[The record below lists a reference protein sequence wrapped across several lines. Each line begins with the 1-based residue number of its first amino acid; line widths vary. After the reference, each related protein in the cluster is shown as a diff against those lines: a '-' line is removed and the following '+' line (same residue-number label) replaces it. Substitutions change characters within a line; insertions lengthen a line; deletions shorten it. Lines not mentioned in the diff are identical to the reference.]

1 MFPMSER
8 AVPAVPAARVVRRPA
23 TADEAKAMAHP
34 MRLRILRLC
43 LNRELT
49 NKELA
54 DRLGRDPGTLLH
66 HVRILVKAGFL
77 APGDPRHGSHGA
89 LEKPYRA
96 TGKSWLLDF
105 GDRAT
110 TEDPAASP
118 SLEAFRAELA
128 EAGPGSMEQETRIGL
143 TLTDDS
149 LRRLQERLQDIFD
162 EYVDRPPDPGGN
174 GYGLYLAIH
183 RQRVTEG

>member
-1 MFPMSER
+1 MFPMSEQAMPAR
-8 AVPAVPAARVVRRPA
+8 ARRRPA
-23 TADEAKAMAHP
+23 SADEAKAMAHP

-43 LNRELT
+43 LDRELT

-77 APGDPRHGSHGA
+77 APGTTRQGSHGA

-105 GDRAT
+105 GDRTLTA
-110 TEDPAASP
+110 DPAASP

-128 EAGPGSMEQETRIGL
+128 EAGPGAMEQEARIGL
-143 TLTDDS
+143 TLDDDS
-149 LRRLQERLQDIFD
+149 LQRLQQRLQDIFD
-162 EYVDRPPDPGGN
+162 EYVDRAPDAGGTR
-174 GYGLYLAIH
+174 YGLYLAIH
-183 RQRVTEG
+183 RHRGTDGGGR

>member
-1 MFPMSER
+1 MFPMSEQAMPAR
-8 AVPAVPAARVVRRPA
+8 ASRRPA
-23 TADEAKAMAHP
+23 SADEAKAMAHP

-43 LNRELT
+43 LDRELT

-66 HVRILVKAGFL
+66 HVRILVNAGFL
-77 APGDPRHGSHGA
+77 APGTTRQGSHGA

-105 GDRAT
+105 GDRTLTA
-110 TEDPAASP
+110 DPAASP

-128 EAGPGSMEQETRIGL
+128 EAGPGAMEQEARIGL
-143 TLTDDS
+143 TLDDDS
-149 LRRLQERLQDIFD
+149 LQRLQQRLQDIFD
-162 EYVDRPPDPGGN
+162 EYVDRAPDAGGTR
-174 GYGLYLAIH
+174 YGLYLAIH
-183 RQRVTEG
+183 RHRGTDGGER